1 MCVPLQRKHKTQQHQ
16 MTRYTVKILLAFGCT
31 FEPGSD
37 EIFEWLMKNGYPELG
52 AFSRA
57 IQGEAKA
64 KEWLMKNGFLQLVA
78 IDNVIDKDEN
88 AEEWLLRNHFEV
100 DLAFARAIN
109 CDDDATEWL
118 EKRELQVFVI
128 IAKKIRKN
136 LDDKYLDYHKIHF

>member
-1 MCVPLQRKHKTQQHQ
+1 
-16 MTRYTVKILLAFGCT
+16 MTHYPVKILMAFGCT

-64 KEWLMKNGFLQLVA
+64 KEWLL
-78 IDNVIDKDEN
+78 IDKDEN

-118 EKRELQVFVI
+118 EKRDLQVFVI
-128 IAKKIRKN
+128 IAKKIRKY

>member
-1 MCVPLQRKHKTQQHQ
+1 
-16 MTRYTVKILLAFGCT
+16 MTRYPVKILMAFGCT

-78 IDNVIDKDEN
+78 IDSVIDKDEN
-88 AEEWLLRNHFEV
+88 AGLCKSHQLRRRRQGMAREKG
-100 DLAFARAIN
+100 FAGFCHYR
-109 CDDDATEWL
+109 
-118 EKRELQVFVI
+118 
-128 IAKKIRKN
+128 KKDSQIFGRQI
-136 LDDKYLDYHKIHF
+136 LRLS